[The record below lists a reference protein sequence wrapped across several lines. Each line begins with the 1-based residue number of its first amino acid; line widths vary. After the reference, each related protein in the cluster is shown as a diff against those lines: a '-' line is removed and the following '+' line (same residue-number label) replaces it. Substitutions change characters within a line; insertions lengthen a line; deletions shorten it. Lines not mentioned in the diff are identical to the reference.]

1 MSEAEC
7 ICYHM
12 GHGAMYCVTVYED
25 ITKRFVKK
33 RFLIDAGSN
42 QDCSEQFAEENI
54 NEIIDQL
61 SKTIDEEWIFCLT
74 HLHKDHYSA
83 FETICDSVD
92 NIEKKLDKFYI
103 GSLTE
108 REWRD
113 ITDDTLKDFDEY
125 SEGKQVV
132 QNILNK
138 LGSKVIFYGNV
149 TEPEKLW
156 EDDDVTL
163 YLLFNCM
170 FNLNSLKDAKQA
182 LNSNCASFLVK
193 HNKYKSAFWFT
204 GDITGATFDII
215 LHHKETLEG
224 MKAILSDCEEV
235 VITPPHHGSI
245 HSLEEMGFVQEDLE
259 DSSEKWSP
267 FNWKYF
273 CIKIGLVR
281 SESQPFCKL
290 VWSTCLL
297 DKYNHPDGVALA
309 IYSTVCEK
317 AVNQYKWAVYK
328 TYDSEP
334 DSLFSGN
341 FGFEEDGEEEDL
353 DDQRW
358 YLQNLPRVIR
368 PTVEFANPP
377 RIIWQAIC
385 YHFKEQ

>member
-25 ITKRFVKK
+25 STKNFVKK

-54 NEIIDQL
+54 DEIIDLL

-92 NIEKKLDKFYI
+92 NIGGKVDRFYI

-108 REWRD
+108 REWID
-113 ITDDTLKDFDEY
+113 ITDDALKDYDEY
-125 SEGKQVV
+125 SEGKQAV
-132 QNILNK
+132 QKILKK
-138 LGSKVIFYGNV
+138 LTGKVIFMGNI
-149 TEPEKLW
+149 TESEKLW

-170 FNLNSLKDAKQA
+170 FKLDNLKDAKQA
-182 LNSNCASFLVK
+182 FNSNCASFLVK
-193 HNKYKSAFWFT
+193 HNKHKSAFWFT
-204 GDITGATFDII
+204 GDITGATFDNI
-215 LHHKETLEG
+215 LYHEETLES
-224 MKAILSDCEEV
+224 MKAILSDCVEV
-235 VITPPHHGSI
+235 VMTPPHHGSI
-245 HSLEEMGFVQEDLE
+245 HSLQEMGFIQEDLE

-267 FNWKYF
+267 FNWKFF
-273 CIKIGLVR
+273 CIKIGLIR
-281 SESQPFCKL
+281 PKSEPICKL

-309 IYSTVCEK
+309 IYSTVCRK
-317 AVNQYKWAVYK
+317 ATNKYEWTVYR

-334 DSLFSGN
+334 DCLFCG
-341 FGFEEDGEEEDL
+341 EYKEDNDEYDW
-353 DDQRW
+353 DDQEW
-358 YLQNLPRVIR
+358 YVQNLPHVIR
-368 PTVEFANPP
+368 PTVEIDSNSREIKWYSIA
-377 RIIWQAIC
+377 
-385 YHFKEQ
+385 YHFEEQ